1 MFQSLSRLL
10 SGLAAAILL
19 VGVSGVQGSDVLAGE
34 ADVLAVKLTKLAG
47 GVYRFDVTVAH
58 ADTGWDHY
66 ADGWQVL
73 DLDGNLL
80 GERILAHPHEREQP
94 FTRSTTVAIP
104 AGVARVRVRAHD
116 KVHEFGGKEIVVEIV
131 R

>member
-1 MFQSLSRLL
+1 MSESLSRLL
-10 SGLAAAILL
+10 SCLAVVVLA
-19 VGVSGVQGSDVLAGE
+19 GVMSVQGRNVSAGE
-34 ADVLAVKLTKLAG
+34 ADVLSVKLSKMGA

-58 ADTGWDHY
+58 GDIGWEHY
-66 ADGWQVL
+66 ADSWQVL
-73 DLDGNLL
+73 DLDGNVL

-104 AGVARVRVRAHD
+104 AGLVRVRVRAHD
-116 KVHEFGGKEIVVEIV
+116 KVHDFGGTDVVVEIA

>member
-1 MFQSLSRLL
+1 MSQSLSRLF
-10 SGLAAAILL
+10 SWLAAVVVL
-19 VGVSGVQGSDVLAGE
+19 VGVSGVQGHNVLAGE

-58 ADTGWDHY
+58 ADQGWDHY
-66 ADGWQVL
+66 ADRWQVL

-94 FTRSTTVAIP
+94 FIRSTTVEVP
-104 AGVARVRVRAHD
+104 ARVARVRVRAHD
-116 KVHEFGGKEIVVEIV
+116 KVHAFGGKEIVAEVA

>member
-1 MFQSLSRLL
+1 MSQSLSRLF
-10 SGLAAAILL
+10 SCLAA
-19 VGVSGVQGSDVLAGE
+19 GVVLIGVCCVQGRNVSAGE
-34 ADVLAVKLTKLAG
+34 ADVLFVKLTKLAG

-94 FTRSTTVAIP
+94 FTRSTTVAVP

-116 KVHEFGGKEIVVEIV
+116 KVHEFGGKEVVVEIV